1 MVSFLLGKQNFSFII
16 EGRTREKQWG
26 CLLSAGCW
34 AVFQK
39 AGAFRLSDIRLPALH
54 CHPERKKGAAY
65 AAGSSVYRYCRFIV
79 KEKKEYRKW
88 NHLKFVFSIFYGIMG
103 IERDS
108 WYPCW
113 ENGSLRI

>member
-16 EGRTREKQWG
+16 EGRTGEKQWG
-26 CLLSAGCW
+26 CPPGAGLYSRK
-34 AVFQK
+34 Q
-39 AGAFRLSDIRLPALH
+39 GAFRLSDIRLPALH

-88 NHLKFVFSIFYGIMG
+88 NHLKFVFSIFCGIMG

-108 WYPCW
+108 WHLW
-113 ENGSLRI
+113 